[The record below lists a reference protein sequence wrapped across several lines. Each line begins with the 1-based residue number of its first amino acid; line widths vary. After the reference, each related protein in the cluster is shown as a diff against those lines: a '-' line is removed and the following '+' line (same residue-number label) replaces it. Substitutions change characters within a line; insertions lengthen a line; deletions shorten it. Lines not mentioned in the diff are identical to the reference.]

1 MASNHA
7 KEKKSG
13 GKPKKGLILR
23 LEKYIL
29 FRIALPFV
37 FKLFSILPFKTKR
50 VIFADYRFTDMP
62 DNMVPVYEA
71 LKEMGYDIKTFFKPA
86 NVKAVTNPKMIMMF
100 FRFIRQF
107 AVSKYIIVT
116 DYFPPLY
123 LCRPRK
129 GQKLIQLWHGAGA
142 FKKWGYSAAENEWGN
157 SRDEME
163 KYPIHWNYTHV
174 IVSSPEVISHY
185 ADAFNINPDRI
196 FAYGFPRSDVF
207 FNAEFSKE
215 SRAKLEKII
224 PQCAGKKIMLYAP
237 TFRGNTLHEAYN
249 ENILDISMLKEVFS
263 DEYFLVT
270 KYHPLSNSNPIPDED
285 MDFAQDISKSM
296 DINEALCSAD
306 IIITDYSSLIFEYSL
321 LLRPM
326 VFYAYDLES
335 YIDQRNFYYKYED
348 FVPGPIAKD
357 NISLVEAIKSQVVS
371 FDKEKTATFRDK
383 FMCACDG
390 FSTKRIIKELF
401 TEQD

>member
-1 MASNHA
+1 MASNQA
-7 KEKKSG
+7 NEKKPNG
-13 GKPKKGLILR
+13 TKKSLVLR
-23 LEKYIL
+23 MEKYIL

-37 FKLFSILPFKTKR
+37 FKLFSIFPLKAKR
-50 VIFADYRFTDMP
+50 VVFADYRFTDMP
-62 DNMVPVYEA
+62 DNIAAVYEA
-71 LKEMGYDIKTFFKPA
+71 LKEMGYDLKAFFKPA
-86 NVKAVTNPKMIMMF
+86 NVKAVTNPKMIIMF
-100 FRFIRQF
+100 FRFTRQF

-123 LCRPRK
+123 LSRPRR
-129 GQKLIQLWHGAGA
+129 GQKIIQLWHGAGA

-157 SRDEME
+157 SREEME

-174 IVSSPEVISHY
+174 IVSSPEVVPHY
-185 ADAFNINPDRI
+185 ADAFRIDPSRI

-207 FNAEFSKE
+207 FQAEFLKASKE
-215 SRAKLEKII
+215 KLEKLI
-224 PQCAGKKIMLYAP
+224 PQSKGKRIMLYAP

-249 ENILDISMLKEVFS
+249 ENILDISMLKKAFA

-270 KYHPLSNSNPIPDED
+270 KYHPLSRPNPIPDGDTE
-285 MDFAQDISKSM
+285 FAQDISKSM
-296 DINEALCSAD
+296 DINEALCCAE
-306 IIITDYSSLIFEYSL
+306 IVITDYSSLIFEYSL
-321 LLRPM
+321 LVRPM

-357 NISLVEAIKSQVVS
+357 NKSLVEAIKSQAIL
-371 FDKEKTATFRDK
+371 FDKEKMTAFKNK
-383 FMCACDG
+383 FMSACDG
-390 FSTKRIIKELF
+390 FSTKRIVEKLF